1 MCSRGWPCLT
11 AKEGRL
17 LVLGKCDAP
26 EYGDAGAVELESV
39 GGWGSKRE
47 GRGHMWDG
55 GGVTRKWDIMG

>member
-1 MCSRGWPCLT
+1 M
-11 AKEGRL
+11 
-17 LVLGKCDAP
+17 VLGKCDAP